1 MFFKSNSSESIFAPV
16 GYPANILIKKIAGI
30 FPLPR
35 IPLFIIIPE
44 TASMA
49 KSDGIIIYIHRSTA
63 SDIYSLTSLVFNIK
77 NKIKQNIIKKNAA
90 FFIVFFIFITVK
102 IILLNNRFYS
112 DSEVIFLKEDKSSI
126 HIAGNYEI
134 FIENCRR
141 IEEYNEVLIKVKTK
155 KLYIEVWGNDLRAF
169 DFKTN
174 SLIIRGKISHIEF
187 TEKGDKV

>member
-1 MFFKSNSSESIFAPV
+1 M
-16 GYPANILIKKIAGI
+16 
-30 FPLPR
+30 
-35 IPLFIIIPE
+35 
-44 TASMA
+44 
-49 KSDGIIIYIHRSTA
+49 
-63 SDIYSLTSLVFNIK
+63 
-77 NKIKQNIIKKNAA
+77 
-90 FFIVFFIFITVK
+90 
-102 IILLNNRFYS
+102 
-112 DSEVIFLKEDKSSI
+112 KEDKSSI